1 MIDFRFYLTELFDKR
16 IKLNAHSNNTH
27 FTFLVRESGGRL
39 ESVPAM
45 GKELDA
51 WVEANEGM
59 GGSTVYRYEVGFMP
73 IRFVEGYNEFFL
85 FYGSEYGISEDM
97 DEVKEL
103 YFERQ
108 EVVLTLVKNR
118 PRPVNSDP
126 SKYSRYYWAAANAEF
141 GSGDD
146 LNWLGAGEAASVLA
160 TVVEAAKRY
169 VKRHKPSGII
179 VGTKKE
185 ANPAR
190 GRIYRALARRAAA
203 AIGGK
208 VYDLAIGRDEMAA
221 PTMIW
226 LDKKRDPFKGRA

>member
-1 MIDFRFYLTELFDKR
+1 MIDFRSYLAELFDTR
-16 IKLNAHSNNTH
+16 IKLNNHSGNTH
-27 FTFLVRESGGRL
+27 FTFLVRERGGRL

-45 GKELDA
+45 GKALDA

-59 GGSTVYRYEVGFMP
+59 GGNNVYRYEVGFVP
-73 IRFVEGYNEFFL
+73 IRFAEGYDQFFM
-85 FYGSEYGISEDM
+85 FYGSEHGISEDM
-97 DEVKEL
+97 DEIKEL

-108 EVVLTLVKNR
+108 EVVLTMVKNR

-126 SKYSRYYWAAANAEF
+126 SKYSKYYWAAADAGF

-146 LNWLGAGEAASVLA
+146 LNWLGAGEAASVFA

-179 VGTKKE
+179 VGTKAD

-208 VYDLAIGRDEMAA
+208 VYDLALGRDDMAA
-221 PTMIW
+221 PTLVW